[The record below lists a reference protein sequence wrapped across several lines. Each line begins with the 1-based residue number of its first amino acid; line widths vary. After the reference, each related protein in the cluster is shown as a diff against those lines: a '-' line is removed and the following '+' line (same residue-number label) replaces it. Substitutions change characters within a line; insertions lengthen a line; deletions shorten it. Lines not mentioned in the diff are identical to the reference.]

1 MKKHKILMITDAP
14 QLTSGYGTIGRHL
27 ATHWHEQGHE
37 IQYMG
42 WWARGDMEKM
52 PFKVYNAT
60 DQRDKW
66 GLKLFPKVIE
76 EFRPDIV
83 WTTGDLW
90 MVYYISKF
98 KGRNSFQSIW
108 YSPIDSEGS
117 PKIMRTPFETIDW
130 IRTMEEFNHV
140 VGQTK
145 FCKDEIRKLC
155 GHDLV
160 KTVIYPGYE
169 PDIFKPLGEITKK
182 QLKKQLV
189 GDENA
194 FVVLFISRNGM
205 RKNPC
210 GAMEAFKLANIPN
223 SKIYFHCNFHEARGY
238 DLKEFVNRY
247 DLNDKA
253 VLSNL
258 KVGHGIT
265 PEQVNLIYNAA
276 DVQIL
281 LSSREGFGITALESA
296 ACGVPMVFTN
306 ANSFK
311 EYAYQFGE
319 PVKVKAKYPE
329 IITGQLMQ
337 IPDVQYAAKKL
348 YKLYKNEKLRNQY
361 SKSGIEFA
369 KNHTWEKQYERWDE
383 FLEQIDTSKNTAFVS
398 PMILE
403 KKKFP
408 KYKVPEELKVG
419 VMTTWNERCGI
430 ARYSRNSYQHVE
442 PNPIILAADTM
453 DPKEQSTLKA
463 IPCWSKNPSELIN
476 TYEIIRKEGINV
488 IHIQNEWALY
498 WANKPRFR
506 AFISAMHDM
515 GIPIFIT
522 HHTCPTSTDS
532 QNIQYFEEIIEWS
545 KHSIPIVHN
554 QFFADI
560 LEQWPSFRKKVMVI
574 PHGCDSYKSDKE
586 RFSKFTIIS
595 SGFAHPSKGFELVV
609 DCDKY
614 LKFPHEIILQTSV
627 HPGDKSG
634 TQQKYLEHIR
644 SMSKNTNVKLIE
656 NFLSDQEVSELC
668 ARSHIGLF
676 MYAIMKCQG
685 VSGAA
690 CTCLGAG
697 TPIITSSSP
706 AFYDVKNFPHG
717 NFNSIALAEEITKL
731 YENQQIYNKEL
742 DKVKEYQKT
751 RSWKILGRKYS
762 EIYKKAH
769 EECVKKRASQ
779 S

>member
-1 MKKHKILMITDAP
+1 MKILLVTDNP
-14 QLTSGYGTIGRHL
+14 SLTSGYGTIGRHL
-27 ATHWHEQGHE
+27 ATHWHEQGHSVE
-37 IQYMG
+37 YIG
-42 WWARGDMEKM
+42 WWSKGDLEEM
-52 PFKVYNAT
+52 PFKVHSVT
-60 DQRDKW
+60 DQGDKW

-76 EFRPDIV
+76 GFKPDIV

-90 MVYYISKF
+90 MTYFIPRF
-98 KGRNSFQSIW
+98 KARNSYQSIW

-117 PKIMRTPFETIDW
+117 PKIMKTPHESLDW
-130 IRTMEEFNHV
+130 TLTMRGFNHI
-140 VGQTK
+140 VGQTN
-145 FCKDEIRKLC
+145 FCKEEIRKLC

-160 KTVIYPGYE
+160 KNVIYPGYE
-169 PDIFKPLGEITKK
+169 PSVFKPLGEEAKK

-223 SKIYFHCNFHEARGY
+223 SKMYFHCNFHEARGY
-238 DLKEFVNRY
+238 DLKEFAERFE
-247 DLNDKA
+247 LGDKV

-258 KVGHGIT
+258 KVGQGIT

-281 LSSREGFGITALESA
+281 ISTREGFGITALESA
-296 ACGVPMVFTN
+296 ACGVPIVFTN

-319 PVKVKAKYPE
+319 PVRVKSRYPE
-329 IITGQLMQ
+329 VITGQWMQ
-337 IPDVQYAAKKL
+337 IPDTKDAGKRL
-348 YKLYKNEKLRNQY
+348 YKLYKNEKLRSEY
-361 SKSGIEFA
+361 SRKGIEFA
-369 KNHTWEKQYERWDE
+369 KNHTWEKQYERWDK
-383 FLEQIDTSKNTAFVS
+383 FLERVDTSRNAIFVS
-398 PMILE
+398 PATLE

-430 ARYSRNSYQHVE
+430 ARYSRNLYQHVE

-453 DPKEQSTLKA
+453 DSKEESALRA
-463 IPCWSKNPSELIN
+463 IPCWSKSPGEFIN
-476 TYEIIRKEGINV
+476 IYEAIRREGINV
-488 IHIQNEWALY
+488 IHIQNEWALF
-498 WANKPRFR
+498 WLNKPRFR

-522 HHTCPTSTDS
+522 HHTCPTSTDG
-532 QNIQYFEEIIEWS
+532 QNVGYFDELREWS
-545 KHSIPIVHN
+545 KYSIPIVHN
-554 QFFADI
+554 QFFADV
-560 LEQWPSFRKKVMVI
+560 LEQWPSFGKKTMMI
-574 PHGCDSYKSDKE
+574 PHGCDIYNSKKG

-609 DCDKY
+609 ECDKY
-614 LKFPHEIILQTSV
+614 LKFPHETILQTSA

-634 TQQKYLEHIR
+634 TQQRYLNHIK
-644 SMSKNTNVKLIE
+644 SLSKNTNVKFIE
-656 NFLSDQEVSELC
+656 DFLSDQEVSELY

-676 MYAIMKCQG
+676 MYAPMKCQG

-697 TPIITSSSP
+697 TPIITSTSST
-706 AFYDVKNFPHG
+706 FHDVKNFPHG
-717 NFNSIALAEEITKL
+717 NFNPMNLANVITKL
-731 YENQQIYNKEL
+731 YENQQIYDKEL
-742 DKVKEYQKT
+742 DKVKEYQRN
-751 RSWKILGRKYS
+751 RSWNVIGKQYS
-762 EIYKKAH
+762 EIYKKTH
-769 EECVKKRASQ
+769 EECTKKRQ
-779 S
+779 

>member
-1 MKKHKILMITDAP
+1 MITDHP
-14 QLTSGYGTIGRHL
+14 SLTSGYGTIGKHL
-27 ATHWHEQGHE
+27 AMHWQSQGHSIE
-37 IQYMG
+37 YIG
-42 WWARGDMEKM
+42 WWSKGDMEKM
-52 PFKVYNAT
+52 PFKVHNVV

-66 GLKLFPKVIE
+66 GLNLLPNVIAK
-76 EFRPDIV
+76 FKPDIV

-90 MVYYISKF
+90 MCYHIPKF

-130 IRTMEEFNHV
+130 IQTMRGFNHI
-140 VGQTK
+140 VGQTN
-145 FCKDEIRKLC
+145 FCKNEIRNLC
-155 GHDLV
+155 GRDLV
-160 KTVIYPGYE
+160 NTVIYPGYE
-169 PDIFKPLGEITKK
+169 PNVFKPLGDAAKK

-223 SKIYFHCNFHEARGY
+223 SKMYFHCNFHEIRGY
-238 DLKEFVNRY
+238 DLKGFVNRY
-247 DLNDKA
+247 ELGDK
-253 VLSNL
+253 VILSNL

-265 PEQVNLIYNAA
+265 PEHVNLIYNAA

-281 LSSREGFGITALESA
+281 ISTREGFGITALEGA

-319 PVKVKAKYPE
+319 PVRVKATYPE
-329 IITGQLMQ
+329 IITGQSMQ
-337 IPDVQYAAKKL
+337 IPDIQQAGKKL
-348 YKLYKNEKLRNQY
+348 YKLYKNEKLRNEY
-361 SKSGIEFA
+361 SRKGIEFA

-383 FLEQIDTSKNTAFVS
+383 FLEQIDTSKNTTFIS
-398 PMILE
+398 PMVLE

-408 KYKVPEELKVG
+408 KYKVPEELKIG

-430 ARYSRNSYQHVE
+430 ARYSRNLYRHVE
-442 PNPIILAADTM
+442 PNPIILAADAM
-453 DPKEQSTLKA
+453 DPKEKSELKA
-463 IPCWSKNPSELIN
+463 IPCWSKSPGEFIN
-476 TYEIIRKEGINV
+476 AYEVIRREGINV
-488 IHIQNEWALY
+488 LHIQNEWALY
-498 WANKPRFR
+498 WMNKPRFR
-506 AFISAMHDM
+506 AFISAVQDI

-522 HHTCPTSTDS
+522 HHTCPTSTDG
-532 QNIQYFEEIIEWS
+532 QNLRYFEELIEWS
-545 KHSIPIVHN
+545 KYSVPIVHN
-554 QFFADI
+554 QFFADV
-560 LEQWPSFRKKVMVI
+560 LEQWPAFRGKAMVI
-574 PHGCDSYKSDKE
+574 PHGCDSYNSDKE

-614 LKFPHEIILQTSV
+614 LKFPHEIILQTSA

-634 TQQKYLEHIR
+634 IQKKYLEHIK
-644 SMSKNTNVKLIE
+644 SMAKNTNVKFIE
-656 NFLSDQEVSELC
+656 SFLSDQEVSELC
-668 ARSHIGLF
+668 ARSHVGLF
-676 MYAIMKCQG
+676 IYAIMKCQG

-697 TPIITSSSP
+697 TPIITSTSP
-706 AFYDVKNFPHG
+706 AFHDVKNFPRG
-717 NFNSIALAEEITKL
+717 NFDPVNLAAVITEL
-731 YENQQIYNKEL
+731 YENQQIYDKEL
-742 DKVKEYQKT
+742 DKVREYQKT
-751 RSWKILGRKYS
+751 RSWEILGRKYS

-769 EECVKKRASQ
+769 EEWAQKRRSQ